1 MKAKKIARNSKKFE
15 GMRFKDWRKKSFD
28 FKLEK
33 GTEVLNLAYRDI
45 DKEIILPVLTKISNL
60 YQNYTSEE
68 KSLEIKRSID
78 YFEKQISFYKN
89 KIPSSEE
96 ELIKYMKIIIFHF

>member
-1 MKAKKIARNSKKFE
+1 M
-15 GMRFKDWRKKSFD
+15 
-28 FKLEK
+28 
-33 GTEVLNLAYRDI
+33 NLAYRDI

-60 YQNYTSEE
+60 YQNYTGEE
-68 KSLEIKRSID
+68 NSRETERSID

-96 ELIKYMKIIIFHF
+96 ELIKYGENNNLSLLKNNIDSSKEKFFYFLNVEEMKNSINV